1 MTYVV
6 SESCVA
12 CKYTDCVTPCPVDA
26 FREGRNAL
34 VIDPEVCI
42 DCALCVPE
50 CPVDAIAHE
59 HQLPERQRAWIRLN
73 RDLARQWPLIRRAQA
88 ALSGAADW
96 AAVADKVGQL
106 DRRPGGRGCD
116 EAD

>member
-1 MTYVV
+1 MADSWEDLLFGT
-6 SESCVA
+6 
-12 CKYTDCVTPCPVDA
+12 TPTTVPA
-26 FREGRNAL
+26 AGQASEGRNAL

-73 RDLARQWPLIRRAQA
+73 RDLARQWPPITRARA
-88 ALSGAADW
+88 ALPGAAGW

-106 DRRPGGRGCD
+106 DRRPGSRHRD
-116 EAD
+116 ESE